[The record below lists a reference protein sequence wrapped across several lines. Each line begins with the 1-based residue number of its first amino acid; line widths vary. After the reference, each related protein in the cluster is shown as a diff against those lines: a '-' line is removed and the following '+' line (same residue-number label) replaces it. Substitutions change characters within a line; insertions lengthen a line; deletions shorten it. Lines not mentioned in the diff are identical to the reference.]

1 VGQPDSDGQAGG
13 DQQAIA
19 VQRDL
24 APAQGERVQDRMQG
38 NTSE

>member
-1 VGQPDSDGQAGG
+1 VGQPDSDRQAGR

-24 APAQGERVQDRMQG
+24 APAQGEREQDRMQG